1 MLTFVLRH
9 IATKCHNWKKTSAF
23 ILSIFY
29 IQIRQT
35 TNTLIFREMLVADGN
50 AAIFTLT
57 KLLLPVTL
65 LTLWKFI
72 YETCTRLFLIYIFI
86 KQWTR
91 DKLKKHDPSLSTKI
105 KCPADKCYHEAAK
118 SRHTSPC
125 APRACKNRINT

>member
-9 IATKCHNWKKTSAF
+9 IATKCHNWKKNF
-23 ILSIFY
+23 RIHFMSIFY

-65 LTLWKFI
+65 LTL
-72 YETCTRLFLIYIFI
+72 
-86 KQWTR
+86 
-91 DKLKKHDPSLSTKI
+91 
-105 KCPADKCYHEAAK
+105 
-118 SRHTSPC
+118 
-125 APRACKNRINT
+125 